1 MKMSLLEVSQESLQ
15 SEDRKYVLRVI
26 PGKKGA
32 SHKPV
37 TKRTIQKPTP
47 LYPIISMLSNVPLID
62 IHLRRNR
69 RHADRADAPAN
80 HHTREKDT
88 WADLGQPQVSGQL
101 SDEIADIEGRN
112 TGAPHRVA
120 HVEIR
125 LETSQ
130 SCLTLVSACF
140 ALQVWGGAKLT
151 LETLIRSR

>member
-47 LYPIISMLSNVPLID
+47 LYPIISMLYKVPLVD
-62 IHLRRNR
+62 INLRCDR

-112 TGAPHRVA
+112 TGAPHGVA